1 MLWQLFLLGILRKVE
16 GHSWLISPEPKL
28 TVDTG
33 MRMMPNKCNGNPTP
47 SSLGITWP
55 GPAAGNAN
63 GLVEWMQSKNT
74 SLKDLVDGPFQCDKC
89 GTTDPSHVV
98 ANPSGSVQIGGLI
111 HVGPCEAWLG
121 DTKVY
126 TAPTQ
131 CPSSFNVDFTK
142 CGGNCL
148 LRVILAATHLNS
160 PEFFQYCVTVGGGKI
175 GQSYSNADKSSV
187 AGSNLS
193 TAPIENK
200 NVQITQSVITNSK
213 MNSPAQNLNNC
224 RKVRRCKKRK
234 NQTLVGHY

>member
-1 MLWQLFLLGILRKVE
+1 MFWQLFLLAILRNVE
-16 GHSWLISPEPKL
+16 GHSWLINPEPKL

-47 SSLGITWP
+47 STLGITWP
-55 GPAAGNAN
+55 GPPAGNAN
-63 GLVEWMQSKNT
+63 GL
-74 SLKDLVDGPFQCDKC
+74 DLVDGPFQCDKC

-121 DTKVY
+121 DSKVY
-126 TAPTQ
+126 SAPTQ

-160 PEFFQYCVTVGGGKI
+160 PEFFQYCVTVGGGKNDQPYS
-175 GQSYSNADKSSV
+175 QSSL
-187 AGSNLS
+187 AGSNLP
-193 TAPIENK
+193 TAPTTENK
-200 NVQITQSVITNSK
+200 KVQVTQSVLSDSRKNTPSK
-213 MNSPAQNLNNC
+213 NNC

-234 NQTLVGHY
+234 NQTLVDQY